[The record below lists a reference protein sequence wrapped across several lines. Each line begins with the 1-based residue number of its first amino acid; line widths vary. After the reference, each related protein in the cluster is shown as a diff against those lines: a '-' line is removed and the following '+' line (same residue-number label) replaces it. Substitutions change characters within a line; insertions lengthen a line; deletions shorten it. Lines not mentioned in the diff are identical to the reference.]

1 MPRNGIKNHSFFQKN
16 QLTAAAVVPS
26 SFEKQ
31 KSWKRVFKK
40 NGSEVGLT
48 YLVHQMGIV
57 LQELQDIILDAFHDI
72 GDSRFAKTG
81 LPEKTDRNDREK
93 KGTGSHDSSKGSD
106 SNLPENKTLM

>member
-1 MPRNGIKNHSFFQKN
+1 MVSKITPFFKKINLQQQPSFHLPLRNKNHGREWS
-16 QLTAAAVVPS
+16 
-26 SFEKQ
+26 
-31 KSWKRVFKK
+31 K
-40 NGSEVGLT
+40 NGSELGLT

>member
-1 MPRNGIKNHSFFQKN
+1 MEESGQKI
-16 QLTAAAVVPS
+16 
-26 SFEKQ
+26 
-31 KSWKRVFKK
+31 
-40 NGSEVGLT
+40 GSESELGLT

-106 SNLPENKTLM
+106 SHLPENKTLMLLSSLFFRRQPSRS